1 MIKDP
6 PLLTIRRNFSRPSS
20 DEVAAF
26 AQVPTGHAVDALGGR
41 GALDYRIKPLV
52 PPASVMTGVAVTCHC
67 GPADNLALFAALAL
81 AKPGDI
87 LVAAADASMATS
99 IAGDLMMGMARNHGL
114 NGLVTD
120 GLV

>member
-41 GALDYRIKPLV
+41 GALDYRIKPL
-52 PPASVMTGVAVTCHC
+52 PGAAREVM
-67 GPADNLALFAALAL
+67 P
-81 AKPGDI
+81 
-87 LVAAADASMATS
+87 
-99 IAGDLMMGMARNHGL
+99 AGDWAKLKEICAPG
-114 NGLVTD
+114 
-120 GLV
+120 